1 MDEGRPTSQGTRVRG
16 TDAWRHVLSEVP
28 TVFGRLTYL
37 AALRNPVTGEYAHA
51 MLSRLLSAEEADRTL
66 RQSHHQVFFEWLTF
80 NLADQKMDLDEYFR
94 GGGAFLSVAKCRDL
108 VPRSAREVERQLY
121 LTDLETLLEL
131 RKAEHSAFPA
141 PET

>member
-1 MDEGRPTSQGTRVRG
+1 MDDGRPTSQGTRVRG
-16 TDAWRHVLSEVP
+16 TDAWRRVLSEVP
-28 TVFGRLTYL
+28 TVFGRLVYL

-51 MLSRLLSAEEADRTL
+51 MLSRLMSAEEADRTL

-80 NLADQKMDLDEYFR
+80 NLADQKTDLDDYFR
-94 GGGAFLSVAKCRDL
+94 DSGAPLSVAECRDL

-131 RKAEHSAFPA
+131 RKAERSAFPT
-141 PET
+141 PEP